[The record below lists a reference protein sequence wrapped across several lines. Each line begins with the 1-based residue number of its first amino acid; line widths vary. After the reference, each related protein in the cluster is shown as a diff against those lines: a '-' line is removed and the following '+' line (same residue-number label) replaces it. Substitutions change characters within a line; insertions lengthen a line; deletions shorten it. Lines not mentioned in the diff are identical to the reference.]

1 MDDEKKGGWKIEGE
15 PSKPW
20 QLWRVSPVD
29 DSRIERVAEADTRD
43 ELRLLSKQ
51 KRRLDWRYKTFH
63 KGQPV
68 DDRRHRPQKP

>member
-1 MDDEKKGGWKIEGE
+1 MDDDKKGGWEIEGE

-29 DSRIERVAEADTRD
+29 GSRIERVAEADTRD

-51 KRRLDWRYKTFH
+51 KRRLDWHYKTFH
-63 KGQPV
+63 NGQPV
-68 DDRRHRPQKP
+68 DRPHRPQKP